1 MLAKRLLSLSAVY
14 IIICYQDYR
23 VSFNR
28 DALINFAEVISYR
41 FVIVFQLQGHDID
54 GLSDTYINNQGGRGD
69 WVLSDTLTESF
80 VNTFSHSL
88 I

>member
-1 MLAKRLLSLSAVY
+1 MSAVY

-23 VSFNR
+23 VSYNR

-54 GLSDTYINNQGGRGD
+54 GLSDTYISNQGGRED
-69 WVLSDTLTESF
+69 WTLNEHAISI
-80 VNTFSHSL
+80 VGLKTFPAIIL
-88 I
+88 IIFD